1 MPIACM
7 LGPSTASYTLG
18 LSTERASLGAL
29 TRGEWL
35 EYNRLPHDQRRRDW
49 LAGRCAAKRAVAERC
64 GVPIERI
71 QIESREG
78 ASPRCMLLDDV
89 DRWTLAPLIISIAHR
104 DGVGIAAVADRGTLI
119 GVDVERAGDIAPSHH
134 RYFVAPRE
142 RAFVA
147 RFRATL
153 LWVLKE
159 AVWKALGLALSTSF
173 ASVQLDFDDESDEL
187 QGVWVDNTRFAAR
200 ARVVGVPRRT
210 DLVAA
215 VLEIEREEL

>member
-1 MPIACM
+1 MPTACE
-7 LGPSTASYTLG
+7 LGQSTASYTLG

-35 EYNRLPHDQRRRDW
+35 EYDRLPHDQRRRDW

-64 GVPIERI
+64 RVPIERI

-78 ASPRCMLLDDV
+78 TSPRCMLLDDV
-89 DRWTLAPLIISIAHR
+89 DRWTLAPLTISIAHR
-104 DGVGIAAVADRGTLI
+104 DGVGIAAVADHDARV
-119 GVDVERAGDIAPSHH
+119 GVDVERAGDIAPADH

-159 AVWKALGLALSTSF
+159 AVWKALNLTLSTSF
-173 ASVQLDFDDESDEL
+173 ASVQLDFDEESDKL
-187 QGVWVDNTRFAAR
+187 QGVWVDSTRLAAT
-200 ARVVGVPRRT
+200 AHMVRVPGRQ

-215 VLEIEREEL
+215 VLEIERLEL